1 MIMKIEKKITG
12 YRLVSNDDVKDE
24 PVKVKNLEEVPT
36 KRPSILTG
44 NTYKIKP
51 PVEDGSAIYI
61 TINDVVVNE
70 GTENEHKRPFEI
82 FLNSKNMDSFQW
94 ISAITRLISSVFRKG
109 GDITFLVEELRNVH
123 QPNGSYYQPGGKSYP
138 SIVAEIAEVLERHLI
153 SIGMIKPRELD
164 EHQKALVESKK
175 QEYLEKHKDEGDNVS
190 GYPKGATLCKKCNE
204 TAVIVMDGCQTCL
217 SCGDSKCG

>member
-1 MIMKIEKKITG
+1 MATKIEKKITG
-12 YRLVSNDDVKDE
+12 YRLVTDE
-24 PVKVKNLEEVPT
+24 PVKEEPVKLEKIEEVPT
-36 KRPSILTG
+36 KRPDVLQGS
-44 NTYKIKP
+44 TYKIKP

-61 TINDVVVNE
+61 TINDVIVNE

-123 QPNGSYYQPGGKSYP
+123 QPNGGYYQKGKFYT
-138 SIVAEIAEVLERHLI
+138 SIVAEIAEVLEKHMI
-153 SIGMIKPRELD
+153 SIGMIKPPELD

-175 QEYLEKHKDEGDNVS
+175 QEYLEKHKDDTLNSS
-190 GYPKGATLCKKCNE
+190 GYPKGATLCSSCNE
-204 TAVIVMDGCQTCL
+204 TAVIMIEGCQTCL
-217 SCGDSKCG
+217 NCAQSKCG